1 MSFSLS
7 LSVMKKIGFLLLF
20 FSVDC
25 LGQSNSNNLKVNIND
40 TSSADITVTSGKE
53 KIPALPEVIITGF
66 QDSKPNATSLNIE
79 PYSLKELSYKSP
91 LNLSDALAKIPGIGQ
106 MTTGNAIS
114 KPVIRGMFGNRILVL
129 LSGLRFD
136 NQQFQ
141 DEHGLGLSQI
151 GIDRVEVIK
160 GPASLLY
167 GTDAVGGVINIIEE
181 TPRIQ
186 GKHID
191 INTRL
196 YSNTLGTLTDIGY
209 SKLHKKN
216 WWRIRGGY
224 ENHADYADGNNTR
237 VLNSRNRGYYLKAGL
252 GFTRKNWT
260 QNNSYNFSFNQ
271 YGFIL
276 DKLNLFFDADT
287 RWSRSMEGPHHN
299 VLLNVLS
306 SQNTINLRSSVLK
319 INGGIQS
326 NRRMEDE
333 GGGAISLDMHLLSLL
348 ENAKWEKHFGKRTL
362 FVINQQF
369 TYENNDNLGKRI
381 LIPDANFLEGNLSAF
396 ARFYLGELNIEAGA
410 GIGYKQI
417 STKHTGL
424 LNQQGEMIQ
433 PFSIGH
439 PSFNGMLG
447 LSYNPNNWLNIKAN
461 AASGFRS
468 GNLAE
473 LSSNGLHEG
482 TYRYELGDP
491 NLHIEQ
497 NINADFSIEA
507 TKDKWFLSASAFYN
521 RFFNYI
527 YLAPSKDSIYG
538 FQIYKYQQQNA
549 KLYGGE
555 LIAMYKPVK
564 ELQIKESF
572 SSTTGLLDDGT
583 YLPFIPAWKS
593 VSSIRFEK
601 GLSTRLPSFYAEPEL
616 EYVFAQNN
624 AARFETATADYVL
637 VNIHAGLTSNIVDRK
652 FIWSLSCRNLLNKS
666 YADHL
671 SRLKYYGLNNQ
682 GINFILSLNTNLDR
696 R

>member
-1 MSFSLS
+1 
-7 LSVMKKIGFLLLF
+7 MKKIGFVLTILSCF
-20 FSVDC
+20 PCIAQVDPN
-25 LGQSNSNNLKVNIND
+25 GQRSTAQERDTIKVVD
-40 TSSADITVTSGKE
+40 VGFGTMTLSEYTVT
-53 KIPALPEVIITGF
+53 GF
-66 QDSKPNATSLNIE
+66 RADRVTATSLNIK
-79 PYSLKELSYKSP
+79 PYQLKELSEKSP

-167 GTDAVGGVINIIEE
+167 GTDAVGGVINIIEQE
-181 TPRIQ
+181 IPWLD
-186 GKHID
+186 GKHLD

-209 SKLHKKN
+209 SKRNHEN

-224 ENHADYADGNNTR
+224 ENHSDYTDGNNTR
-237 VLNSRNRGYYLKAGL
+237 VLNSRNKGYYLKSGL
-252 GFTRKNWT
+252 GFTHKNWT

-276 DKLNLFFDADT
+276 DKLNLFFDADS
-287 RWSRSMEGPHHN
+287 RWSRAMEGPHHN

-319 INGGIQS
+319 LNSGVQS

-333 GGGAISLDMHLLSLL
+333 GGGAISLDMHLLSFL

-381 LIPDANFLEGNLSAF
+381 LIPDATFLEGNLSSF
-396 ARFYLGELNIEAGA
+396 ARFYLGKLNMETGV
-410 GIGYKQI
+410 GIGYKHI
-417 STKHTGL
+417 STKQTGL
-424 LNQQGEMIQ
+424 LNQPGEIIQ

-439 PSFNGMLG
+439 PSVNGMLG
-447 LSYNPNNWLNIKAN
+447 ISYNPNRWLNIKAN

-507 TKDKWFLSASAFYN
+507 TRDKWFLSVSAFYN

-527 YLAPSKDSIYG
+527 YLAPTNDSIYG

-555 LIAMYKPVK
+555 LIAIYKPIK
-564 ELQIKESF
+564 YLQVKESF
-572 SSTTGLLDDGT
+572 SSATGLLDDGK

-601 GLSTRLPSFYAEPEL
+601 DLSAKLKSFYAEPEL
-616 EYVFAQNN
+616 EYIFAQNN
-624 AARFETATADYVL
+624 AARFETTTTDYVL
-637 VNIHAGLTSNIVDRK
+637 INVHAGFRAKISGRTFN
-652 FIWSLSCRNLLNKS
+652 WGLSCRNLLNKT
-666 YADHL
+666 YTDHL
-671 SRLKYYGLNNQ
+671 SRLKYYGLYNQ
-682 GINFILSLNTNLDR
+682 GVNFIVSLNTNLDWK
-696 R
+696 